1 MKFLYFLLTLLLV
14 ALCEA
19 RGLRHSLKEYY
30 SKYYSDSINPKC
42 LEPSDPGMC
51 LAYVP
56 TYTFNNAKE
65 LCEFFVYGGC
75 NGNNNRFTTLE
86 KCQEVCEVKS

>member
-19 RGLRHSLKEYY
+19 R
-30 SKYYSDSINPKC
+30 DPKC